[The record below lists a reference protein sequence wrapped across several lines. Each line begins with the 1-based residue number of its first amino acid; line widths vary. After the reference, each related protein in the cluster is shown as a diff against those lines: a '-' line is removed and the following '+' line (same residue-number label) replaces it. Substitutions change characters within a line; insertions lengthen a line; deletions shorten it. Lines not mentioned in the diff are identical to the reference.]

1 MQTLCVCLCVLLSLS
16 DMLSILSVLYYDA
29 KLLDIGRWCSRIALE
44 LKMQEKKMEIQ
55 AFQLFKNMQ
64 FIVSKFSFVFLDKL
78 VS

>member
-1 MQTLCVCLCVLLSLS
+1 
-16 DMLSILSVLYYDA
+16 MLSILSVLYYDA

-64 FIVSKFSFVFLDKL
+64 LIVSKFSFVFLDKL

>member
-64 FIVSKFSFVFLDKL
+64 LIVSKFSFVFLDKL